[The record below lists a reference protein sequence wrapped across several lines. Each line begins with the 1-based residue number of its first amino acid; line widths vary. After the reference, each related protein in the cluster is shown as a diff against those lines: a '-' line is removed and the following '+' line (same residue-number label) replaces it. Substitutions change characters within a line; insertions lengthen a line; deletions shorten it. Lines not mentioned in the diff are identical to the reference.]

1 MKLSGKNFPKFI
13 RKRSKKVLI
22 SGETDRDKNKK
33 QKILPR
39 TGRIQLERQVIKM
52 AAKKKAKKKVA
63 KKKVAKKKVAKKKV
77 AKKKKK
83 K

>member
-1 MKLSGKNFPKFI
+1 M
-13 RKRSKKVLI
+13 I

-63 KKKVAKKKVAKKKV
+63 KKKVAKKATKKK
-77 AKKKKK
+77 ATKKKKK